1 LIALGVANSYPL
13 ALVALAFIGASGLIF
28 QTTTQALLL
37 RVSALEYHGRL
48 QSLVILG
55 FSGFGLMAL
64 PLGLLADTLT
74 LRVTLAAMGV
84 VVLVITALFSAARF
98 RHRGRAIAMEIG

>member
-1 LIALGVANSYPL
+1 
-13 ALVALAFIGASGLIF
+13 
-28 QTTTQALLL
+28 LLL

-64 PLGLLADTLT
+64 PLGLMADAVT
-74 LRVTLAAMGV
+74 LRVTLAAMGGI
-84 VVLVITALFSAARF
+84 VLLITALFAGARY
-98 RHRGRAIAMEIG
+98 RSRGRATAIEIG